1 MENQKTRKKNENEDR
16 SRKKG
21 SRDDGKSRGRT
32 STEKFRILCFIEIS
46 REWERDR
53 VTKTNRGR
61 EEVKKRQIT
70 DVETQLQLTCQ
81 ILNKIPGVVDF
92 RAIDN
97 SVVIRTVTNHDRNHP
112 SL

>member
-1 MENQKTRKKNENEDR
+1 MR
-16 SRKKG
+16 G
-21 SRDDGKSRGRT
+21 S
-32 STEKFRILCFIEIS
+32 E
-46 REWERDR
+46 
-53 VTKTNRGR
+53 
-61 EEVKKRQIT
+61 KRQIT

-92 RAIDN
+92 QAIDN

>member
-1 MENQKTRKKNENEDR
+1 MR
-16 SRKKG
+16 G
-21 SRDDGKSRGRT
+21 S
-32 STEKFRILCFIEIS
+32 E
-46 REWERDR
+46 
-53 VTKTNRGR
+53 
-61 EEVKKRQIT
+61 KRQIT